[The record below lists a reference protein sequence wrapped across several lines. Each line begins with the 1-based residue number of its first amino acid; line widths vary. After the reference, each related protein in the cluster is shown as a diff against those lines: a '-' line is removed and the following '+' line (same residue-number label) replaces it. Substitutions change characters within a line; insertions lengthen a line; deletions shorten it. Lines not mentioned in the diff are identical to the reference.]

1 VYDEHFGTIEDT
13 FLKDEKNVE
22 IINCGNES
30 FSFISTLDIVQS
42 KKFNDD
48 KIIYFLEDD
57 YLHRPNWVQI
67 SLEGIKEADYVSLCD
82 HAVNYNE
89 EKYTE
94 IFYTRSTHWKKIAG
108 CTNSFLVKYKTL
120 KEDLQY
126 HIDYSKKYFYGYE
139 DLSNNLY
146 KKAINNTMEKPYH
159 SYLYSDDY
167 KKFNEISNFRKI
179 ISTIPG
185 YSCHCESR
193 DIVFRGIW
201 ESYLD
206 YKKPIINYS

>member
-1 VYDEHFGTIEDT
+1 MKPIHVFLRHCYYSKLWNLSGRKKPIWFNKEKVFENFKNTIDLEIADYTIVYDEHFGSIEDT

-89 EKYTE
+89 EKYT
-94 IFYTRSTHWKKIAG
+94 
-108 CTNSFLVKYKTL
+108 
-120 KEDLQY
+120 
-126 HIDYSKKYFYGYE
+126 
-139 DLSNNLY
+139 
-146 KKAINNTMEKPYH
+146 
-159 SYLYSDDY
+159 
-167 KKFNEISNFRKI
+167 
-179 ISTIPG
+179 
-185 YSCHCESR
+185 
-193 DIVFRGIW
+193 
-201 ESYLD
+201 
-206 YKKPIINYS
+206 